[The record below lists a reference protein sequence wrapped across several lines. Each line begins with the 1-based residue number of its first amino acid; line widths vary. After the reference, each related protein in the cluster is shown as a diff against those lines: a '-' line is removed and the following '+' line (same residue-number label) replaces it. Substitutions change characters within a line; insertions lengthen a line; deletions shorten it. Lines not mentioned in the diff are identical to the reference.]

1 MPTSTYACLV
11 IGAVAPRLERYGII
25 YRTARLPCSSTTNW

>member
-11 IGAVAPRLERYGII
+11 IGAVAPRLEPII
-25 YRTARLPCSSTTNW
+25 YPSDQAALLTTTNW